1 MTKDDAVDVQPQ
13 PGRDVVTTDA
23 GYSGSDISAADLKKK
38 LKNVTDKVNV
48 IEQFIKENFVE
59 GVDYAI
65 AFAGADKK
73 TLTKAGSEKICLL
86 FNVEAKFRK
95 DDETLSMI
103 GDDVKGV
110 ICFLCEL
117 IDRKTGRVVSEGRGA
132 CTTAEK
138 GNKINTA
145 IKIAQ
150 KRAKVDAVLNMAGL
164 SDRFTQDKG
173 DDETEDDG
181 IGKEARGIID
191 ELAKVAPKRDLY
203 DKIVA
208 KITDP
213 KKKWSTLEHRM
224 LQKAAMETTE
234 RIKRVEEQ
242 KAKTAQQATVQVAPT
257 KEGLDKAP
265 KIPVKDAKVTPGA
278 PSQQSS
284 LL

>member
-1 MTKDDAVDVQPQ
+1 MSDSHKDDQAQPV
-13 PGRDVVTTDA
+13 RDIVEADN
-23 GYSGSDISAADLKKK
+23 GYTGSDISAADLKRK
-38 LKNVTDKVNV
+38 LKNVTEKTNV
-48 IEQFIKENFVE
+48 IEGFIKENFTE

-95 DDETLSMI
+95 DEETLSMI
-103 GDDVKGV
+103 GETKGV

-181 IGKEARGIID
+181 IGKEARTLID
-191 ELAKVAPKRDLY
+191 ELTKAAPKRDVY

-224 LQKAAMETTE
+224 LQKAAMETVE
-234 RIKRVEEQ
+234 RVKRVEEAK
-242 KAKTAQQATVQVAPT
+242 KAAEKTQATVQIAPT
-257 KEGLDKAP
+257 QAGLDKAP
-265 KIPVKDAKVTPGA
+265 KIPVKDVKIA
-278 PSQQSS
+278 PQSS

>member
-1 MTKDDAVDVQPQ
+1 MSDQNIIDAESQ
-13 PGRDVVTTDA
+13 PGRSIVDA
-23 GYSGSDISAADLKKK
+23 DNGYTGSDISAADLKKK

-48 IEQFIKENFVE
+48 IEQFIKENFIE
-59 GVDYAI
+59 GVDYAV

-86 FNVEAKFRK
+86 FNVQAKFRK
-95 DDETLSMI
+95 DDETLSML
-103 GDDVKGV
+103 GDVQGV
-110 ICFLCEL
+110 IAFVCEL
-117 IDRKTGRVVSEGRGA
+117 IDRKTGSVVSEGRGA
-132 CTTAEK
+132 CAMAEK
-138 GNKINTA
+138 GGKANTA

-181 IGKEARGIID
+181 IGKEARAIMD
-191 ELAKVAPKRDLY
+191 ELAKVSPKRDLY

-224 LQKAAMETTE
+224 MQKAAMETME
-234 RIKRVEEQ
+234 RVKRVEEQ
-242 KAKTAQQATVQVAPT
+242 KAKAAEAVTTP
-257 KEGLDKAP
+257 KAP
-265 KIPVKDAKVTPGA
+265 EEKKTPA
-278 PSQQSS
+278 PSTSTDSKPAQSS